1 LETNSNQTSDD
12 LLGAAREYFQE
23 NKYAMA
29 EPLLNQLI
37 LKNAKSPE
45 VFHML
50 GTIFYDQG
58 KFNKA
63 IRSFRRA
70 LELAPAYTD
79 ASVGLSIILNDLGR
93 YEEGRKVFQEAHQ
106 LLQAQNNADDPY
118 MNEKFALKHDELGEM
133 YMQHNRPK
141 EALEQFYKALT
152 LSSRKPELTMKVVE
166 CFVKT
171 GQPQRG
177 IKELKDLVRDFPG
190 FLSARLRLG
199 RLLFEG
205 GDVVHAVDQWE
216 AVLQNDPSH
225 AEALRLIRQSQ
236 AMAQVQI

>member
-1 LETNSNQTSDD
+1 MEANSSSEE
-12 LLGAAREYFQE
+12 LLSTAREYFQE
-23 NKYAMA
+23 NKYSLA

-37 LKNAKSPE
+37 LKNGKSPE

-50 GTIFYDQG
+50 GTIYYDQG

-70 LELAPAYTD
+70 LELDPAYTD

-93 YEEGRKVFQEAHQ
+93 YEDGRQVFEEAQ
-106 LLQAQNNADDPY
+106 KILKSRTNDEDPY

-133 YMQHNRPK
+133 YMQHQRPK
-141 EALEQFYKALT
+141 EALEQFYKALH

-171 GQPQRG
+171 GAPDRA

-190 FLSARLRLG
+190 FLNARVRLG
-199 RLLFEG
+199 KLLFET
-205 GDVVHAVDQWE
+205 GDVANAVDQWE
-216 AVLQNDPSH
+216 AALQRDPNH
-225 AEALRLIRQSQ
+225 AEAQRLIRQSQ
-236 AMAQVQI
+236 ALGELNV